1 MTNDYIFCNKCG
13 GQNEKGSEYCSTCGE
28 KLVHLERITEEKSS
42 KFPIENDEKNRI
54 NREKKFARKNWRLV
68 SIGSILTIPIVF
80 VFAFVTAAPHT
91 ICLYANFI
99 LIIIAI
105 FSLIKYE
112 REKKHYY
119 LLALSIISLV
129 ITITFLVLTI
139 VFWGS
144 NVSFI
149 F

>member
-1 MTNDYIFCNKCG
+1 MSEFIFCNACG
-13 GQNEKGSEYCSTCGE
+13 GQNEKGSENCSTCGE
-28 KLVHLERITEEKSS
+28 KLVHLERFTEEKSS
-42 KFPIENDEKNRI
+42 KFPIENVEKNSI
-54 NREKKFARKNWRLV
+54 DIEKSNARKNWRLV
-68 SIGSILTIPIVF
+68 SIGSILTIPIVI
-80 VFAFVTAAPHT
+80 VFAFVTAAPHA
-91 ICLYANFI
+91 ICLFANFF

-112 REKKHYY
+112 REKKHYF

-149 F
+149 L